1 MLSIR
6 SSVFTIALA
15 ALVAIA
21 IPVTLTYAQSPEE
34 GDTAPS
40 VDDSKIRYSLKIDGA
55 PNEAVAELLE
65 QSSRLEQLS
74 DTPPSSKAA
83 LKRRIQEDV
92 EGFNKVLR
100 SEGYYNNKVE
110 FELEDKEL
118 PAKITFKI
126 TPGNLFRITRFDI
139 LYTKARLEP
148 DPLDLKT
155 VGIKIGMPARS
166 EDIISAQRLALTELS
181 NTGFPNAKLE
191 DQSVIVDFATDGMEV
206 TLTLNAG
213 PQLKMGQL
221 ELTGLET
228 VDENY
233 LRKLA
238 EWEPG
243 ILYDASKIDLVRR
256 RYLRSGLFTSIRLAP
271 RDVVDTDEATVPV
284 VLKFVER
291 DRRSVGVGAS
301 FSTSEGAGTQFFWEH
316 RNLFGEG
323 EKLRADLTVAEI
335 RREISVAYTK
345 PNYRKIDQNFN
356 ARLDLKHENT
366 EAYKEDSVS
375 TFVGLDRRWRERWI
389 LGIGT
394 SLEYAE
400 IDDDGSTDNFTL
412 AGLPMSAR
420 FDSTN
425 DLLDPTKGFR
435 FGANIVPYVGL
446 NDITPDFLRT
456 EFDGSTYY
464 SVLRKERLVLAAR
477 AKIGM
482 MFGDSTSDIPAT
494 KRFYA
499 GGGGSIRGY
508 KFQSVGP
515 LDAQNDPIGGRSLI
529 EVGFEAR
536 TRITEDIG
544 IVPFIEGG
552 NVYESM
558 VPDFSDDFLWGAGLG
573 FRYFTAVG
581 PIRFDIAVPLD
592 KRKNVDDSFQF
603 YISIGQAF

>member
-1 MLSIR
+1 MSIR
-6 SSVFTIALA
+6 STFIAFFIAVFVVA
-15 ALVAIA
+15 ALPATQSV
-21 IPVTLTYAQSPEE
+21 AQSPEE
-34 GDTAPS
+34 GDTPPA
-40 VDDSKIRYSLKIDGA
+40 VNGGKIIYSLKIEGA
-55 PNEAVAELLE
+55 PNDDVAELLE
-65 QSSRLEQLS
+65 QSSRLEQLN
-74 DTPPSSKAA
+74 DTPPTSKAG
-83 LKRRIQEDV
+83 LRRRIQDDV

-110 FELEDKEL
+110 FELDDTEI
-118 PAKITFKI
+118 PAKITFNI
-126 TPGNLFRITRFDI
+126 TAGTLFRISKFEI
-139 LYTKARLEP
+139 VFTKARLEP
-148 DPLDLKT
+148 EPLDMEA

-166 EDIISAQRLALTELS
+166 EDIISAQRLALTDLS
-181 NTGFPNAKLE
+181 NTGYPAAKLA
-191 DQSVIVDFATDGMEV
+191 DQSVVVDFATNGMEV
-206 TLTLNAG
+206 TLTFNAG
-213 PQLKMGQL
+213 PRLKMGQL

-238 EWEPG
+238 EWEPDVP
-243 ILYDASKIDLVRR
+243 YDASRIDLIRR
-256 RYLRSGLFTSIRLAP
+256 RYLRSGLFTSIRLQP
-271 RDVVDTDEATVPV
+271 REVVEADEGTVPV
-284 VLKFVER
+284 VLSFVER
-291 DRRSVGVGAS
+291 ASRSVGVGAS
-301 FSTSEGAGTQFFWEH
+301 FSTSEGAGSQFYWEH

-323 EKLRADLTVAEI
+323 EKLRADLTIAEI
-335 RREISVAYTK
+335 RREVTVAYTK

-375 TFVGLDRRWRERWI
+375 TFVGLDRRWRERWV
-389 LGIGT
+389 LGIGG

-412 AGLPMSAR
+412 AGIPMYAR
-420 FDSTN
+420 YDSTD
-425 DLLDPTKGFR
+425 DLLDPKKGIR

-456 EFDGSTYY
+456 EFDASTYF
-464 SVLRKERLVLAAR
+464 SVLRKDRLILAAR
-477 AKIGM
+477 GKIGM
-482 MFGDSTSDIPAT
+482 MAGDSTSDIPAT

-508 KFQSVGP
+508 KFQTVGP
-515 LDAQNDPIGGRSLI
+515 LDAQNDPIGGRSLV

-536 TRITEDIG
+536 TRITENIG

-558 VPDFSDDFLWGAGLG
+558 VPDFSEDFLWGAGIG